1 MEYDYLLKFLILG
14 NSGVG
19 KTSFLCQYVDGQFC
33 ERYISTVGVDFR
45 EKRLTFQ
52 PLDGGRTQRI
62 NLQVI
67 HFFLNFFLGSEQ
79 ILTLIFLIFEL
90 WDTAGQER
98 FRSLTTAFFRDAM
111 GFILMFDLTNEQSF
125 IDVSNWMVQLQT
137 HAYTETPDII
147 LCGNKLDLEDQRAVS
162 KRNALDLAERYGLIY
177 FETSAL
183 TSVGLANSVR
193 RLVQMV
199 MKRMETSVET
209 EFPVFKKRVESI
221 QMAVPN
227 RPDFDY
233 QDDFDYDEED
243 EQKSRCHYC

>member
-62 NLQVI
+62 NLQ
-67 HFFLNFFLGSEQ
+67 
-79 ILTLIFLIFEL
+79 L